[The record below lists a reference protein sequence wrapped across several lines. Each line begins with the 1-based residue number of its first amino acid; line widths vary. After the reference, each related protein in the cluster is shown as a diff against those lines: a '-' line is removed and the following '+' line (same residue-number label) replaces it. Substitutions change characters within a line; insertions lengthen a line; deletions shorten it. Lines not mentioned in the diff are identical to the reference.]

1 LLIYLERFRIQVSIN
16 TNGSFISKN
25 FGMNCQSLKANCF
38 RWRQI
43 SMMSWRARNKFLI
56 TTFRG
61 ANNMVDRYKKLAEAI
76 GEVGGVPVT
85 SEDVRAEMRRVPY
98 NTNLGSDGLLPVM
111 EMGRLKRNVR
121 HAVAQ
126 RLVDE
131 ENAKPTKQQTPQPI
145 AKSKPSAWVRA
156 QRQEQLIDE
165 ALRTKR
171 TMVPMAK
178 ALISY
183 ACLVVGCQTISHV
196 AERITIYPNWI
207 EAKKKNRLYIGLCR
221 FAVAS
226 IRSRACADSTRSAS

>member
-1 LLIYLERFRIQVSIN
+1 
-16 TNGSFISKN
+16 
-25 FGMNCQSLKANCF
+25 
-38 RWRQI
+38 
-43 SMMSWRARNKFLI
+43 
-56 TTFRG
+56 
-61 ANNMVDRYKKLAEAI
+61 MVDRYKKLAEAI

-85 SEDVRAEMRRVPY
+85 SEDVRVEMRRVPY

-121 HAVAQ
+121 HTVAQ

-131 ENAKPTKQQTPQPI
+131 EFAKVSTQRTVQ

-178 ALISY
+178 GFLDPTYQQQQKQLAW
-183 ACLVVGCQTISHV
+183 
-196 AERITIYPNWI
+196 AEYHRGPMW
-207 EAKKKNRLYIGLCR
+207 AR
-221 FAVAS
+221 
-226 IRSRACADSTRSAS
+226 